1 MPERAEPPNDP
12 IDERAAL
19 EDRLEFQRTTLL
31 LKCGG
36 LTPEQLALRSV
47 PPSTRSTRATMATRI
62 SSANAS
68 TAPRANSHDRSP
80 LVTPPQILDDWLDPN
95 TTETHDVQAL
105 LDSVPPPVLV
115 PTPVSTDVNSLS
127 NNNPSL
133 TKPVEESGDATSD
146 HSTTMKGKKALPG
159 RRTAPPPDVHR
170 RPHPATRA
178 PADRVRRQGP
188 AALTSQ

>member
-1 MPERAEPPNDP
+1 
-12 IDERAAL
+12 
-19 EDRLEFQRTTLL
+19 
-31 LKCGG
+31 
-36 LTPEQLALRSV
+36 
-47 PPSTRSTRATMATRI
+47 MATRI

-95 TTETHDVQAL
+95 TTETQDVQAL

-133 TKPVEESGDATSD
+133 TKPVEESGDAAHDATSD
-146 HSTTMKGKKALPG
+146 HSTTMKGKKS
-159 RRTAPPPDVHR
+159 APR
-170 RPHPATRA
+170 Q
-178 PADRVRRQGP
+178 ADCSS
-188 AALTSQ
+188 A